1 MLLKSSGQ
9 LGGLPRRFKLTAQ
22 PCWRNQ
28 WRSQLIGTGYLDT
41 TWSRIRMVGRQRAAP
56 CKCIGSNSLSRAESD
71 AGWGLSAP
79 IVHRITELNSP
90 TRAIGRNMN
99 GGRIGNNYRCTARQ
113 PLNGCG
119 THRHINFRDLELC
132 RRTLPCW
139 RNQWRSQLIGAG
151 HLDTTWPRVGM
162 IDRQRAT
169 PGKCVGF
176 RRLSWIEVDTGR
188 RLSTPIVDRI
198 RKLNSTANAIRPDV
212 DERCI
217 GHGQVR
223 TAGS

>member
-1 MLLKSSGQ
+1 
-9 LGGLPRRFKLTAQ
+9 
-22 PCWRNQ
+22 
-28 WRSQLIGTGYLDT
+28 
-41 TWSRIRMVGRQRAAP
+41 MVDRQRATP
-56 CKCIGSNSLSRAESD
+56 GKSIRFG
-71 AGWGLSAP
+71 GLSLCKVDTGRGLTAP
-79 IVHRITELNSP
+79 IVDRVIELDSA
-90 TRAIGRNMN
+90 TRAAGCNVNGSCIGH
-99 GGRIGNNYRCTARQ
+99 NYRSTTRH

-119 THRHINFRDLELC
+119 AHRHINFRDLELC

-169 PGKCVGF
+169 PGKCVAF
-176 RRLSWIEVDTGR
+176 RRLSWIEVDTVR
-188 RLSTPIVDRI
+188 RLSAPIVDRI

-212 DERCI
+212 EERCI

-223 TAGS
+223 TAGYARNRSRCYRHSDRSDLQWHTRS